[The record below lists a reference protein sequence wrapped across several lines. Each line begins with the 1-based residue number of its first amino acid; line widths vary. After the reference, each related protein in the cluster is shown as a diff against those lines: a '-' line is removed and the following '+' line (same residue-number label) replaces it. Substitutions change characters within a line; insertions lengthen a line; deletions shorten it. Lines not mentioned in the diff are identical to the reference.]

1 MAPTARSMRYVWVDI
16 FHINKKKQAMNEKNE
31 YNKRTYTNRERE
43 RERERETEKDRE
55 TESMC
60 LNMAIFLKLGSTS
73 LNISKV

>member
-43 RERERETEKDRE
+43 RERERDRE
-55 TESMC
+55 RQRDRKHV
-60 LNMAIFLKLGSTS
+60 LKYGNIFKTGQH
-73 LNISKV
+73 